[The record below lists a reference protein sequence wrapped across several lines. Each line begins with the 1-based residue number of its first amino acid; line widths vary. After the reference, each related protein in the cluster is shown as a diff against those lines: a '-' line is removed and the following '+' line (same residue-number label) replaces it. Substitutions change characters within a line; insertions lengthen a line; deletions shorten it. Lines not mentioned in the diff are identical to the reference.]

1 MTGGWLVAECVV
13 LSVVAAAVTVV
24 LLWRKGKGELDAAL
38 SQVLDMRAEE
48 VERAHVRLIRAHHLN
63 EALESAR
70 ARQGGAS

>member
-13 LSVVAAAVTVV
+13 LSVVAAAVTVW

-38 SQVLDMRAEE
+38 SQVLDMRDAE